1 MFKLVSNLTCWWPV
15 KVIEPDPDKLGKHIE
30 HQFEAEFTVL
40 DREDSQ
46 RIDELR
52 AELLKGFEKAVERG
66 EDGKVPTDVEEKLKK
81 AQAELDAYDVNAFR
95 RVLKDWRGIL
105 DDDGQPFR
113 FSEENFLIAM
123 KHERIRVGL
132 NRAYQE
138 AISQD
143 KARLKN

>member
-15 KVIEPDPDKLGKHIE
+15 KVIEPDSDKPGHYIE
-30 HQFEAEFTVL
+30 RQFEAEFVVL
-40 DREDSQ
+40 DREESK
-46 RIDELR
+46 RIDDLR
-52 AELLKGFEKAVERG
+52 TELLKGFEKAVERT
-66 EDGKVPTDVEEKLKK
+66 EDGKAPADVEEKLKK
-81 AQAELDAYDVNAFR
+81 AQAELDAFDINAFR

-105 DDDGQPFR
+105 DDDEKPFR
-113 FSEENFLIAM
+113 FTDENFLLAM

-132 NRAYQE
+132 NRAYQD